1 MSVRR
6 VMEKEMAKSNGSA
19 RMVKVPS
26 DRRPTVKSLQ
36 KLERE
41 ISAQVN
47 ANEIMRSRSMHKMI

>member
-6 VMEKEMAKSNGSA
+6 VMAKEMAKSNGSA
-19 RMVKVPS
+19 RMVKVPA
-26 DRRPTVKSLQ
+26 DRRPTVDSLR

-47 ANEIMRSRSMHKMI
+47 ANEIMRSRSMHKVP